1 MPIRPAREAD
11 IPALQE
17 LLQEILLVH
26 HDARPDLFQAQ
37 GQKFSEADLKE
48 LLKKPDS
55 PVFVY
60 EEDGQVL
67 GHLFCEIRVPNTSV
81 RKPVKALFIEDL
93 CVAQNARGKGIGQQL
108 YQFALDYAKEI
119 GCYHLTLNVWNANQG
134 ALQFYE
140 KMGMTA
146 QQTQMEIRL

>member
-1 MPIRPAREAD
+1 MSIRPAREAD

-17 LLQEILLVH
+17 LLKEILLVH
-26 HDARPDLFQAQ
+26 HEARPDLFQAQ
-37 GQKFSEADLKE
+37 GQKFSEEDLKE
-48 LLKKPDS
+48 VLEKPDC

-67 GHLFCEIRVPNTSV
+67 GHLFCEIRVPDDSV

-93 CVAQNARGKGIGQQL
+93 CVVQTARGKGIGQQL
-108 YQFALDYAKEI
+108 YQFALNYAREI
-119 GCYHLTLNVWNANQG
+119 GCYHLTLNVWNDNQG

>member
-1 MPIRPAREAD
+1 MSIRPAREAD

-17 LLQEILLVH
+17 LLKEILLVH
-26 HDARPDLFQAQ
+26 HEARPDLFQAQ
-37 GQKFSEADLKE
+37 GQKFSEEDLKE
-48 LLKKPDS
+48 VLEKQDC

-67 GHLFCEIRVPNTSV
+67 GHLFCEIRVPDASV

-93 CVAQNARGKGIGQQL
+93 CVVQTARGKGIGQQL
-108 YQFALDYAKEI
+108 YQFALNYAREI
-119 GCYHLTLNVWNANQG
+119 GCYHLTLNVWNDNQG